1 MLDFLY
7 TGEMTVDRCDSAD
20 LQRLIETLQINPE
33 LISVDVIDNKIVRK
47 HEVEKVDKE
56 DTQVDKED
64 EQVDKEDE
72 QVDKEDEQVDKEDEQ
87 VDKNNSNV
95 DQSGEKVDESGD
107 ESGIANLS
115 DSKTVADVRK
125 RKLSAADS
133 DDEKSD
139 KKLKC

>member
-72 QVDKEDEQVDKEDEQ
+72 QVDKEDEQVDK
-87 VDKNNSNV
+87 NNSNV

>member
-33 LISVDVIDNKIVRK
+33 LISVDVIDNQIVRK
-47 HEVEKVDKE
+47 HEEVEKVDKE

-64 EQVDKEDE
+64 EQVDKDDE
-72 QVDKEDEQVDKEDEQ
+72 QVH
-87 VDKNNSNV
+87 KNNSNV
-95 DQSGEKVDESGD
+95 DQSDEQVDESGD

-133 DDEKSD
+133 ADEKSD

>member
-33 LISVDVIDNKIVRK
+33 LISVDVIDNQIVRK
-47 HEVEKVDKE
+47 HEEVEKVDKE

-64 EQVDKEDE
+64 EQVDKDDE
-72 QVDKEDEQVDKEDEQ
+72 QVH
-87 VDKNNSNV
+87 KNNSNV
-95 DQSGEKVDESGD
+95 DQSDEKVDESGD

>member
-33 LISVDVIDNKIVRK
+33 LISVDVIDNQIVRK
-47 HEVEKVDKE
+47 HEEVEKVDKE

-64 EQVDKEDE
+64 EQVDKDDE
-72 QVDKEDEQVDKEDEQ
+72 QVH
-87 VDKNNSNV
+87 KNNSNV
-95 DQSGEKVDESGD
+95 DQSDEKVDESGD

-133 DDEKSD
+133 ADEKSD

>member
-33 LISVDVIDNKIVRK
+33 LISVDVIDNQIVRK
-47 HEVEKVDKE
+47 HEEVEKVDKE
-56 DTQVDKED
+56 DT
-64 EQVDKEDE
+64 

>member
-64 EQVDKEDE
+64 EQVDKDDE
-72 QVDKEDEQVDKEDEQ
+72 QVH
-87 VDKNNSNV
+87 KNNSNV
-95 DQSGEKVDESGD
+95 DQSDEKVDESGD

>member
-33 LISVDVIDNKIVRK
+33 LISVDVIDNQIVRK
-47 HEVEKVDKE
+47 HEEVEKVDKE

-64 EQVDKEDE
+64 EQVDKDDE
-72 QVDKEDEQVDKEDEQ
+72 QVH
-87 VDKNNSNV
+87 KNNSNV
-95 DQSGEKVDESGD
+95 DQSDEKVDESGD

-139 KKLKC
+139 

>member
-20 LQRLIETLQINPE
+20 LQRLIETLQITPE
-33 LISVDVIDNKIVRK
+33 LISVDVIDNQIVRK
-47 HEVEKVDKE
+47 HEEVEKVDKE

-64 EQVDKEDE
+64 EQVDKDDE
-72 QVDKEDEQVDKEDEQ
+72 QVH
-87 VDKNNSNV
+87 KNNSNV

>member
-33 LISVDVIDNKIVRK
+33 LISVDVIDNQIVRK
-47 HEVEKVDKE
+47 HEEVEKVDKE
-56 DTQVDKED
+56 DT
-64 EQVDKEDE
+64 QVDKEDE

-95 DQSGEKVDESGD
+95 DQSGEKVDERGD

-133 DDEKSD
+133 ADEKSD

>member
-33 LISVDVIDNKIVRK
+33 LISVDVIDNQIVRK
-47 HEVEKVDKE
+47 HEEVEKVDKE
-56 DTQVDKED
+56 DT
-64 EQVDKEDE
+64 QVDKEDE